1 MADLSA
7 QNSELRQRMQHLEER
22 LTSTTTTSPAESML
36 QVESIKFKKAM
47 EQCQGKKKGGVTKT
61 YFVMVADN
69 DKKSLCYGEEKYF
82 SSRKLL
88 SGKKKRGAKPKKKG
102 AIPKNKKTKKS
113 TRARTRR
120 RRL

>member
-36 QVESIKFKKAM
+36 QVESIEFKKAM
-47 EQCQGKKKGGVTKT
+47 KQCHGKKKGGVTKT

-82 SSRKLL
+82 SSRKKA
-88 SGKKKRGAKPKKKG
+88 SGKKRRKKDVEKR
-102 AIPKNKKTKKS
+102 
-113 TRARTRR
+113 RRR